1 MIPIDNNIPMPAS
14 KVGRPILYP
23 FKHLEVGE
31 SFFIP
36 KSRRKLGSLI
46 LRNSRKLRRTFESRQ
61 WEQDGVQGIRVWR
74 TA

>member
-1 MIPIDNNIPMPAS
+1 MIPVDSNIPMPAS
-14 KVGRPILYP
+14 KVGRPVLYP

-36 KSRRKLGSLI
+36 KSRRKIGSLI
-46 LRNSRKLRRTFESRQ
+46 MRNSRKLRRTFESRQ